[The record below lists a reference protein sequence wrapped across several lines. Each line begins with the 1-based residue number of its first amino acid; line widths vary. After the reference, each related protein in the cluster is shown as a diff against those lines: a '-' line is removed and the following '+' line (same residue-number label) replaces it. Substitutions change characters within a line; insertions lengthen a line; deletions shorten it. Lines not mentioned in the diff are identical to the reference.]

1 MTPKPIPTPLRN
13 DKTLIGMIHVAALPG
28 TPNSHRAISAVI
40 EQAVEEARLLV
51 DAGFDALIVENMHD
65 APYLMRRV
73 GPEIVASM
81 TAVACAVRAA
91 VAVPMGVQVLAGANR
106 EALAVAQ
113 AAGAQFIRAEGF
125 IFSTIAD
132 EGLFGAADAG
142 PLLRYRRAIGATDIG
157 IWADV
162 KKKHSAHAVTAD
174 VSIGETAAA
183 AEFCGADGVI
193 VTGTA
198 TGQAT
203 RHEDVVEVRR
213 ATKLPVVVG
222 SGVTP
227 DRVASLLRTADAL
240 IVGSYYKQG
249 GHWAGP
255 PDSERAAR
263 LVAEVKRVR
272 DVQPSRRSRPER

>member
-1 MTPKPIPTPLRN
+1 MRPISALLSDR
-13 DKTLIGMIHVAALPG
+13 KTLVGMIHVAALPG
-28 TPNSHRAISAVI
+28 TPNHRLAMGAIVERAVD
-40 EQAVEEARLLV
+40 EARLLAK
-51 DAGFDALIVENMHD
+51 AGFDALILENMHD

-81 TAVACAVRAA
+81 TAVACAVRS
-91 VAVPMGVQVLAGANR
+91 VTAVPLGIQILAGANQA
-106 EALAVAQ
+106 ALAVAH
-113 AAGAQFIRAEGF
+113 AANAQFIRAEGF
-125 IFSTIAD
+125 IFGAIAD
-132 EGLFGAADAG
+132 EGLFESADAG
-142 PLLRYRRAIGATDIG
+142 PLLRYRRAMGATEIA

-183 AEFCGADGVI
+183 AEFFGADGVI

-203 RHEDVVEVRR
+203 RPEEIVEVRS

-227 DRVASLLRTADAL
+227 DRVTRLLQAADAL

-249 GHWAGP
+249 GHWANP
-255 PDSERAAR
+255 PDPERAAR
-263 LVAEVKRVR
+263 LVAEV
-272 DVQPSRRSRPER
+272 ERARNL